1 MSSRF
6 LVGLGAWL
14 LGAGIATTGSMIA
27 VHELA
32 HGLLVSQAQQ
42 LGAGTA
48 GVGLTA
54 GAASPSPSPGTPSAT
69 ASSSRPPARRQTMRA
84 SASSD
89 APTLAGTLLESGEG
103 SAMADCVASG
113 AYLLYWSPDQGFWAE
128 DVVRGPAGT
137 ASVTF
142 RGPGAG
148 VIMRVSCPAGVPV
161 AHLYRLA
168 GDDGDDGYSA
178 GPSGSPSGGSGE

>member
-1 MSSRF
+1 
-6 LVGLGAWL
+6 
-14 LGAGIATTGSMIA
+14 
-27 VHELA
+27 
-32 HGLLVSQAQQ
+32 
-42 LGAGTA
+42 
-48 GVGLTA
+48 
-54 GAASPSPSPGTPSAT
+54 
-69 ASSSRPPARRQTMRA
+69 MRA

-161 AHLYRLA
+161 AHLYRLD